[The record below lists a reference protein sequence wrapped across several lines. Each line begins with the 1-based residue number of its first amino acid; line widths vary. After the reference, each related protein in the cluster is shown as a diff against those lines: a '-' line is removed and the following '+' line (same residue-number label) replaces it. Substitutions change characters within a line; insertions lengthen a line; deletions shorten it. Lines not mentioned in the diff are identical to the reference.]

1 MAKIEKKSIA
11 ELVASR
17 SRRPSPE
24 EIDVITQQ
32 IHTPPVV
39 ATPIEPVAPIAT
51 PITKEELRKEQ
62 IIPLEDILQT
72 KRISVNATIPLYLK
86 AKTRATLQ
94 GKTLMAYII
103 TLMEN
108 DVRNM

>member
-11 ELVASR
+11 ELVIAR
-17 SRRPSPE
+17 NKRPSLE
-24 EIDVITQQ
+24 EIDTITQQ
-32 IHTPPVV
+32 IHTLETPVSTPVQKTTPKVQEKIVETPKV
-39 ATPIEPVAPIAT
+39 A
-51 PITKEELRKEQ
+51 EET
-62 IIPLEDILQT
+62 IQT

-103 TLMEN
+103 ELME
-108 DVRNM
+108 DDTKNM